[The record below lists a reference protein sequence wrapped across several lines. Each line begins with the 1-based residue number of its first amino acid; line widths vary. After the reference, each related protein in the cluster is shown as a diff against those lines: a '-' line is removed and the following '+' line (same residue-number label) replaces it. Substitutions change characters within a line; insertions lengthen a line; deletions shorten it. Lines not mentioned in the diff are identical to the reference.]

1 MKIIHLE
8 NDDLESLIRDSLVL
22 IDFYADWCGPCKM
35 IAPVLER
42 IQDQVQIIKINIDN
56 HESLA
61 SKYGVMSIPT
71 LIFTKDGKEV
81 RRLIGYTDED
91 ELKTVIDELR

>member
-1 MKIIHLE
+1 MKIVYLE
-8 NDDLESLIRDSLVL
+8 NEDLENLINKDLVL

-35 IAPVLER
+35 IAPVLEMV
-42 IQDQVQIIKINIDN
+42 QDQIQIIKINIDN
-56 HESLA
+56 HENLA

-91 ELKTVIDELR
+91 ELKAVIDELR

>member
-8 NDDLESLIRDSLVL
+8 NDDLESLIRDSVVL

-91 ELKTVIDELR
+91 ELKTVVDELR

>member
-8 NDDLESLIRDSLVL
+8 NDDLESLIRDSVVL